1 MSRDEGGRGLLYFA
15 LGAAAGA
22 ALGLLFAPR
31 SGKETREKVKDWLDE
46 RREKGEELL
55 AKVKEQSN
63 EKKDQLLAAA
73 RAGKQAF
80 QEAKQ
85 HHHVEA

>member
-1 MSRDEGGRGLLYFA
+1 MSREGEGRGVLYFV

-22 ALGLLFAPR
+22 ALGVLFAPR
-31 SGKETREKVKDWLDE
+31 SGKETREKVKDWLDD

-55 AKVKEQSN
+55 AKVKQQSA
-63 EKKDQLLAAA
+63 EKKDQLMAAA

-80 QEAKQ
+80 QEAK
-85 HHHVEA
+85 HNHVEA

>member
-1 MSRDEGGRGLLYFA
+1 MSREDGASGLLYFV

-22 ALGLLFAPR
+22 ALGVLFAPR

-46 RREKGEELL
+46 RRENGEELL
-55 AKVKEQSN
+55 QKIKEQSS

-80 QEAKQ
+80 QEAK
-85 HHHVEA
+85 HNHVEA